1 MVLFHISYE
10 IAIKTLSL
18 SGLLFTDMI
27 VLILV
32 VCIAYCYLFIVL
44 FSILGWKKQ
53 SDSGKIPCSYPFCS
67 VVVAARN
74 EEDCIARLIQS
85 LHKQK
90 YPSDCFE
97 IIVIDDHSTDA
108 TLQIL
113 NDCALQME
121 NLVVLSADERSQG
134 KKQALQQALSRAKG
148 ELILF
153 TDADCELTENWIES
167 YVSFVSQHSGN
178 LYFGNVVPTIT
189 EQSSLIE
196 KCVALDFIGIVSVQ
210 NGLAAVGHPF
220 SCNGANMCITKS
232 FYKDAYDTNGHFASG
247 DDVFLL
253 HKAKRLKKNSVFF
266 IPDAGAAVKT
276 SVPNSVTTFFRQR
289 CRWASKATGYKDG
302 DSIFIACVV
311 YVYCLILTVSAL
323 LSCFGMLKALVVFV
337 FLFLIKLL
345 CDTVLFVKTRKQFLS
360 QTYVWLAIPLQCVYF
375 LYTTFIP
382 VVSLC
387 RPIEWK
393 SRKVKS

>member
-32 VCIAYCYLFIVL
+32 VCVAYCYLFIVL

-74 EEDCIARLIQS
+74 EEDCIARLIQL

-167 YVSFVSQHSGN
+167 YVSFVSLHSGN
-178 LYFGNVVPTIT
+178 LYFGKTAKKRTEIRNRDRMDVQLYGVFDIRVV
-189 EQSSLIE
+189 
-196 KCVALDFIGIVSVQ
+196 K
-210 NGLAAVGHPF
+210 
-220 SCNGANMCITKS
+220 
-232 FYKDAYDTNGHFASG
+232 
-247 DDVFLL
+247 
-253 HKAKRLKKNSVFF
+253 
-266 IPDAGAAVKT
+266 
-276 SVPNSVTTFFRQR
+276 
-289 CRWASKATGYKDG
+289 
-302 DSIFIACVV
+302 
-311 YVYCLILTVSAL
+311 
-323 LSCFGMLKALVVFV
+323 
-337 FLFLIKLL
+337 
-345 CDTVLFVKTRKQFLS
+345 
-360 QTYVWLAIPLQCVYF
+360 
-375 LYTTFIP
+375 
-382 VVSLC
+382 
-387 RPIEWK
+387 
-393 SRKVKS
+393 